1 MRQIGKEIQEQWQP
15 EGIGRR
21 TQQLQDQCNFGASG
35 SLIPSPED
43 LYTIYKADSLGLYS
57 NEACFLIQTDNGTL
71 SIEIEDR
78 DTFELFAL
86 GCLMTE
92 SARKLFHNFFK
103 EQVVDNSIG
112 GALLTKDILNKVIA
126 YYSQQGLIFAYTAS
140 DGRSTQWSYAKVSS
154 STVVY
159 NDCI

>member
-21 TQQLQDQCNFGASG
+21 TQQLQDQCSFGASG

-78 DTFELFAL
+78 DVFELFAL

-92 SARKLFHNFFK
+92 AVRKRFKDHFHGVILGNPTNIALK
-103 EQVVDNSIG
+103 SISV
-112 GALLTKDILNKVIA
+112 LNKSIA
-126 YYSQQGLIFAYTAS
+126 YYTQYGLKFAYTET
-140 DGRSTQWSYAKVSS
+140 DGRGTTWSYANVNSAIV
-154 STVVY
+154 TY